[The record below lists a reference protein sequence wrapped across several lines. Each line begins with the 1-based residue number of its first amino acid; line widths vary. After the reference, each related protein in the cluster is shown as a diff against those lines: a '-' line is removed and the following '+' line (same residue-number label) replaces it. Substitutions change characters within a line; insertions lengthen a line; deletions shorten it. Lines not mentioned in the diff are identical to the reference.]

1 MEVALKCDRW
11 RVTSDES
18 REETK
23 HARHPS
29 PAPRHDRAFTLLEV
43 MIASGILFLCL
54 FAILQL
60 LSTSLR
66 GARILQ
72 RSTVDAGMLAA
83 ELSLTNKLTE
93 GTESGDFGKLY
104 PDFHWTRNIQEASTN
119 GLFEVDFIVYRRGVQ
134 TPESHLSFLLF
145 KPESTKVGQLNKF

>member
-1 MEVALKCDRW
+1 MKTRMANDQW
-11 RVTSDES
+11 RMARGRHAKISSSDICHCKLA
-18 REETK
+18 T
-23 HARHPS
+23 
-29 PAPRHDRAFTLLEV
+29 AFTLLEV

-72 RSTVDAGMLAA
+72 RTAVDAGMLAA

>member
-1 MEVALKCDRW
+1 MEIASRGVKG
-11 RVTSDES
+11 RVRSDES
-18 REETK
+18 REKT
-23 HARHPS
+23 RPVPHPS
-29 PAPRHDRAFTLLEV
+29 PATGQVRAFSLLEV

-104 PDFHWTRNIQEASTN
+104 PDFHWTREIAEASTN

-134 TPESHLSFLLF
+134 APESHLSFLLF
-145 KPESTKVGQLNKF
+145 KPESTKPGKMNPF